1 MNNPNDRLLTP
12 NKQSDQRWY
21 VRVLKVLWVIL
32 KAIWIGLTW
41 VTPQVLD
48 FSLWVIMAA
57 TENARAVKPTRRI
70 SFPDELRDE
79 IAYYQGY
86 KCMYCGIELNW
97 NNLEIDHK
105 FPIDRGGSNDRWNL
119 QALCLSCNRRKGIH
133 SDEEFRARY
142 WELLWN
148 RNLPPSTVIP
158 QNQFN
163 AVTRNTEAHPD
174 VQEARRNRWK
184 TPRQRLGSASIV
196 IVIGGTFIIAVLGGT
211 WFPSW
216 AGQALYV
223 GLFFSIGYTAGLWIR
238 AFQRGIL

>member
-1 MNNPNDRLLTP
+1 MNTPNDRLLTP

-32 KAIWIGLTW
+32 KTLWTAMAWI
-41 VTPQVLD
+41 TPKVLD

-70 SFPDELRDE
+70 SFPDELRAE
-79 IAYYQGY
+79 IANDQGA
-86 KCMYCGIELNW
+86 KCMYCGINLDW
-97 NNLEIDHK
+97 SNLEIDHK
-105 FPIDRGGSNDRWNL
+105 LPVDRGGPNDIWNL
-119 QALCLSCNRRKGIH
+119 QALCRPCNRRKGTH
-133 SDEEFRARY
+133 SDEEFKERY
-142 WELLWN
+142 WELLGN
-148 RNLPPSTVIP
+148 RNLPPSKVIP
-158 QNQFN
+158 QSQFK

-196 IVIGGTFIIAVLGGT
+196 IVIGGTLIIAVLGGT
-211 WFPSW
+211 WFPNW
-216 AGQALYV
+216 AEQALYV